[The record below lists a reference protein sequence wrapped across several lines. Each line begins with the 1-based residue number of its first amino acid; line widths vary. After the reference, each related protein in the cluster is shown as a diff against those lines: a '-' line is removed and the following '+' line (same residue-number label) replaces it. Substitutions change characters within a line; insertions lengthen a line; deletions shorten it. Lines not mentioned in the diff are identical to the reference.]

1 MVLFVLMGVLNH
13 LHMPMVCKVSSKELE
28 KETGNATR
36 ENVFDIR
43 SSWGP
48 SSKEATGCPKENEK
62 RRSLVQCCPWKCIL
76 TWVAGS
82 VIISSN
88 ISSHVLPPQAFRKQE
103 SKSFIGQIWS
113 AICKCILVRAYR
125 LHLHADGG
133 SIAHNGEPE
142 IFQKN
147 QINERAR
154 LSIFSLLCFFDRLE
168 FVSER
173 FGRRQRDTKTKM
185 RWKWKEEWERW
196 KR

>member
-1 MVLFVLMGVLNH
+1 MDVLNH
-13 LHMPMVCKVSSKELE
+13 LHMPMVCKISSKELE

-62 RRSLVQCCPWKCIL
+62 RRSLEQCCPWFE
-76 TWVAGS
+76 S
-82 VIISSN
+82 VC
-88 ISSHVLPPQAFRKQE
+88 LPDWRAQLSYRATLVPMYCPRRPSESKKE

-113 AICKCILVRAYR
+113 AICKCILVRGYR
-125 LHLHADGG
+125 LHQHADGG
-133 SIAHNGEPE
+133 SIAHNGVPE

-154 LSIFSLLCFFDRLE
+154 LSIFSLNCFLI
-168 FVSER
+168 
-173 FGRRQRDTKTKM
+173 G
-185 RWKWKEEWERW
+185 
-196 KR
+196 